1 MKTHFGLVLFS
12 LWFILV
18 LFHGFF
24 TVSWLYWYYTW
35 LDIPMHLSGAF
46 LVMMTWFY
54 LSQKAWLSD
63 LFKKPIL
70 NPIFILIIIMV
81 AWEIYQILSGKPIS
95 SNYVADTRM
104 DLVVGFIGGI
114 LGYFFFSSRTI
125 GK

>member
-12 LWFILV
+12 LWFTLA
-18 LFHGFF
+18 LLHGFF

-35 LDIPMHLSGAF
+35 LDIPMHLFGAF
-46 LVMMTWFY
+46 LVIMTWFY
-54 LSQKAWLSD
+54 LSQKAWLSE

-70 NPIFILIIIMV
+70 NPIFILIIIIV
-81 AWEIYQILSGKPIS
+81 TWEIYQILSGKPIS

-104 DLVVGFIGGI
+104 DLIVGFIGGI
-114 LGYFFFSSRTI
+114 LSYFFFSSRTI